1 MGSNSKQLKSIVM
14 KKFKTVLTAIIMLF
28 ATSAF
33 AAGGENVSPKV
44 KAAFENDFSKASQV
58 NWEKTS
64 DFYFASFMLNGVRVD
79 AAYDESGEL
88 VGTSRHI
95 SADQVPLSIS
105 LAISEKYAGYQVAKT
120 ALELNFEGQTRYYIA
135 VENEKLSVKLKCL
148 SNGDLEVESKT
159 KK

>member
-1 MGSNSKQLKSIVM
+1 M
-14 KKFKTVLTAIIMLF
+14 KKFKTVLTAIVMLF

-44 KAAFENDFSKASQV
+44 KAAFESNFSKASQV

-64 DFYFASFMLNGVRVD
+64 DYYFASFLLNGIRVD

-88 VGTSRHI
+88 VGTARHI
-95 SADQVPLSIS
+95 SADLVPLSVS

-120 ALELNFEGQTRYYIA
+120 ALELNFEGQTRYYVT
-135 VENEKLSVKLKCL
+135 VENEKQSVKLKCL
-148 SNGDLEVESKT
+148 SDGGLQVESKT

>member
-1 MGSNSKQLKSIVM
+1 M
-14 KKFKTVLTAIIMLF
+14 KKFKTVLTAIVMLF

-33 AAGGENVSPKV
+33 ATGSENVTPRV
-44 KAAFENDFSKASQV
+44 KAAFENDFSKAKQV

-79 AAYDESGEL
+79 AAYNESGEL
-88 VGTSRHI
+88 VGTSRSI
-95 SADQVPLSIS
+95 FADQMPLSVS

-120 ALELNFEGQTRYYIA
+120 ALELNFEGQTRYYIT
-135 VENEKLSVKLKCL
+135 VQNEKQSLQLKCL
-148 SNGDLEVESKT
+148 VSGDVEVESKT